1 MIKLLIIESFFI
13 YISTSLIFFFDFKW
27 LAIYTNGVSN
37 TATINFIKLCQG
49 KLEDTRTNPKVS
61 LESHIMAFAAEESR
75 VTGKVVNMDEFVGR
89 FNK

>member
-1 MIKLLIIESFFI
+1 MCIRDRITPDVLLGGHGGGD
-13 YISTSLIFFFDFKW
+13 TGLMQD
-27 LAIYTNGVSN
+27 
-37 TATINFIKLCQG
+37 FIKLCQG